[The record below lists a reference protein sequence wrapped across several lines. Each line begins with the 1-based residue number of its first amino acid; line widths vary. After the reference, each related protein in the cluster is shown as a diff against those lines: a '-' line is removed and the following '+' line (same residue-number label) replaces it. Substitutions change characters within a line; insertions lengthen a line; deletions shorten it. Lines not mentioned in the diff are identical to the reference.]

1 MESLGITGEFER
13 ELRLA
18 LAMADDADAMS
29 MSRYRASDLV
39 VTTKPDATPVTE
51 ADQAVERMLRATLG
65 VQMRADA
72 ILGEEF
78 GDAAAGAASTAG
90 AGAVGAGAGAAST
103 AGAGA
108 VGARRWIIDP
118 IDGTKNYMRG
128 VPVWCTLIG
137 LAVDGVPVVGVVSAP
152 ALGRRWWAAR
162 GAGAWTRDVD
172 GSERRIHVSGV
183 RSLADASFSFSD
195 AVAWDRHSRT
205 PGALQRIIDATWRQ
219 RAYGD
224 FLSHMLVAEGAVD
237 IAGEPE
243 LAAWDMAALIPVIVE
258 AGGRATGYA
267 GGDPLAQTSLL
278 TTNGLLHQLA
288 LDLIAG

>member
-90 AGAVGAGAGAAST
+90 AGAVS
-103 AGAGA
+103 
-108 VGARRWIIDP
+108 ARRWIIDP